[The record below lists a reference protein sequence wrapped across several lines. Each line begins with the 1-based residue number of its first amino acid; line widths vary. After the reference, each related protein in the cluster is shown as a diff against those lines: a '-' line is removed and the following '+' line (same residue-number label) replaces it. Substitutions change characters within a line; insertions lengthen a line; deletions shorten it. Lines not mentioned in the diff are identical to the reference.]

1 MHDIAPDA
9 ASATGPTPA
18 TAASAAPAPGDVAT
32 VIDVDTASFDQAVL
46 QASHERPVIVDFWA
60 AWCGPCR
67 QLTPMLER
75 AVAAEEGRV
84 VLAKVD
90 VDANQ
95 ELAARYRVQGIPQ
108 VVGFRDGV
116 AIAQFTGVQP
126 EPRIAAFI
134 EDLLPTEAD
143 QAVARARASTGAA
156 ATAELERALE
166 LDPNHREAAIGLA
179 EHLVGTD
186 PQRALDLLTPHRPD
200 PAAEALATRI
210 ELARA
215 GGDVEQLRAQVAG
228 GASDGASLLALGQA
242 LAAEGTYDEAV
253 ERLLEAV
260 ALGGESREP
269 AREQL
274 VRLFGL
280 LGDSDPLVTA
290 ARPRL
295 ARALY

>member
-1 MHDIAPDA
+1 MTDTAPVTADI
-9 ASATGPTPA
+9 
-18 TAASAAPAPGDVAT
+18 
-32 VIDVDTASFDQAVL
+32 IDVDAAAFEVEVL

-75 AVAAEEGRV
+75 AVTAQEGRV
-84 VLAKVD
+84 LLAKVD

-134 EDLLPTEAD
+134 EDLLPTAAD

-156 ATAELERALE
+156 AIAELERALE
-166 LDPNHREAAIGLA
+166 LDPGHREAAIGLA
-179 EHLVGTD
+179 EQLHPTD
-186 PQRALDLLTPHRPD
+186 PDRALALLTPHRPD
-200 PAAEALATRI
+200 AAAESLATRI
-210 ELARA
+210 ELARDA
-215 GGDVEQLRAQVAG
+215 GDVAALRSQIADG
-228 GASDGASLLALGQA
+228 HGDGASLLALGRA

-260 ALGGESREP
+260 ALGGEVQEP

-274 VRLFGL
+274 VRLFGV
-280 LGDSDPLVTA
+280 LGDTDPLVSA

>member
-1 MHDIAPDA
+1 MSD
-9 ASATGPTPA
+9 
-18 TAASAAPAPGDVAT
+18 TAREISD
-32 VIDVDTASFDQAVL
+32 VIDVDTATFEQQVL
-46 QASHERPVIVDFWA
+46 AASHERPVIVDFWA

-75 AVAAEEGRV
+75 AVAAQQGRV
-84 VLAKVD
+84 LLAKVD

-143 QAVARARASTGAA
+143 QAVARARASSGPAA
-156 ATAELERALE
+156 VAELEHALE
-166 LDPNHREAAIGLA
+166 LDPGHREAAIGLA
-179 EHLVGTD
+179 EQLHTTD
-186 PQRALDLLTPHRPD
+186 PERALTLLAPHRPD

-210 ELARA
+210 ELQRD
-215 GGDVEQLRAQVAG
+215 GGDVTALRSQVAG
-228 GASDGASLLALGQA
+228 GGADGADLLALGRA
-242 LAAEGTYDEAV
+242 LAAQGTYDEAI

-260 ALGGESREP
+260 ALGGDVREP

-274 VRLFGL
+274 VRLFAM
-280 LGDSDPLVTA
+280 LGDSDPLVVA

>member
-1 MHDIAPDA
+1 MSDTAPQI
-9 ASATGPTPA
+9 S
-18 TAASAAPAPGDVAT
+18 S
-32 VIDVDTASFDQAVL
+32 VIDVDVATFEQQVL
-46 QASHERPVIVDFWA
+46 TASHERPVIVDFWA

-75 AVAAEEGRV
+75 AVAAQDGRV
-84 VLAKVD
+84 LLAKVD

-143 QAVARARASTGAA
+143 QAVARARASSGSSAI
-156 ATAELERALE
+156 AELEHALE
-166 LDPNHREAAIGLA
+166 LDPGHREAAIGLA
-179 EHLVGTD
+179 GQLIATD
-186 PQRALDLLTPHRPD
+186 PDRALTLLAPHRPD
-200 PAAEALATRI
+200 PSAEALATRL
-210 ELARA
+210 ELERS
-215 GGDVEQLRAQVAG
+215 GGDVTALRSQVADG
-228 GASDGASLLALGQA
+228 GGGGTDLLALGRA
-242 LAAEGTYDEAV
+242 LAAQGTYDEAI

-260 ALGGESREP
+260 ALGGEVREP

-274 VRLFGL
+274 VRLFGM
-280 LGDSDPLVTA
+280 LGDGDPLVSA

>member
-1 MHDIAPDA
+1 MSLSPA
-9 ASATGPTPA
+9 A
-18 TAASAAPAPGDVAT
+18 
-32 VIDVDTASFDQAVL
+32 IDVDATTFEQAVL
-46 QASHERPVIVDFWA
+46 EASHERPVVVDFWA

-75 AVAAEEGRV
+75 QVEASEGRV
-84 VLAKVD
+84 LLAKVD

-95 ELAARYRVQGIPQ
+95 DLAQRYRVQGIPQ

-126 EPRIAAFI
+126 EPRIASFI

-143 QAVARARASTGAA
+143 QAVARARALTGPAA
-156 ATAELERALE
+156 LAELERALE
-166 LDPNHREAAIGLA
+166 LDPGHREAALGIA
-179 EHLVGTD
+179 EHVHAD
-186 PQRALDLLTPHRPD
+186 EPERAMALLAPYRPD
-200 PAAEALATRI
+200 PKAEAIATRI
-210 ELARA
+210 ELARE
-215 GGDVEQLRAQVAG
+215 GGDLTELRAQAARG
-228 GASDGASLLALGQA
+228 DGDGATLLTLGRA
-242 LAAEGTYDEAV
+242 LAAQEEYDEAF
-253 ERLLEAV
+253 EHLLTAV

-280 LGDSDPLVTA
+280 LGDDDARVRA
-290 ARPRL
+290 ARPQL

>member
-1 MHDIAPDA
+1 MSEPAPV
-9 ASATGPTPA
+9 
-18 TAASAAPAPGDVAT
+18 AAPI
-32 VIDVDTASFDQAVL
+32 IDVDSASFEQAVL
-46 QASHERPVIVDFWA
+46 AASHERPVIVDFWA

-75 AVAAEEGRV
+75 AVTAQQGRV

-143 QAVARARASTGAA
+143 QCVARARASTGDAA
-156 ATAELERALE
+156 IAELERALE
-166 LDPNHREAAIGLA
+166 LEPTHREAAIGLA
-179 EHLVGTD
+179 EQLHD
-186 PQRALDLLTPHRPD
+186 NDQDRALALLAPHRPD
-200 PAAEALATRI
+200 PAAETLATRI
-210 ELARA
+210 ELARD
-215 GGDVEQLRAQVAG
+215 GGDVAALRAAVTEG
-228 GASDGASLLALGQA
+228 TNDGANLLALGRA
-242 LAAEGTYDEAV
+242 LAAEGSYDEAL
-253 ERLLEAV
+253 ERLLDAV
-260 ALGGESREP
+260 ALGGDSREP

-274 VRLFGL
+274 VRLFGM
-280 LGDSDPLVTA
+280 LGDSDPRVAA

>member
-1 MHDIAPDA
+1 MSDTAP
-9 ASATGPTPA
+9 T
-18 TAASAAPAPGDVAT
+18 APA
-32 VIDVDTASFDQAVL
+32 VIDVDAASFEQQVL
-46 QASHERPVIVDFWA
+46 EASHQRPVIVDFWA

-75 AVAAEEGRV
+75 AVAAQEGRV
-84 VLAKVD
+84 LLAKVD
-90 VDANQ
+90 VDANP

-126 EPRIAAFI
+126 EPRLAAFI

-156 ATAELERALE
+156 AMAELERALE
-166 LDPNHREAAIGLA
+166 LDPRHREAAVGLA
-179 EHLVGTD
+179 EHLVTSD
-186 PQRALDLLTPHRPD
+186 PERALALLAPHRPD
-200 PAAEALATRI
+200 GAAEAVATRI
-210 ELARA
+210 ELARD
-215 GGDVEQLRAQVAG
+215 GGDVAALRAQVAD
-228 GASDGASLLALGQA
+228 GAGDGASLLALGRA
-242 LAAEGTYDEAV
+242 LAAEGVYDEAV
-253 ERLLEAV
+253 DRLLAAV
-260 ALGGESREP
+260 ELGGESREP

-274 VRLFGL
+274 VRLFGV
-280 LGDSDPLVTA
+280 LGDTDPLVVA

>member
-1 MHDIAPDA
+1 M
-9 ASATGPTPA
+9 SEL
-18 TAASAAPAPGDVAT
+18 APAPAT
-32 VIDVDTASFDQAVL
+32 IIDVDSTSFEQDVL
-46 QASHERPVIVDFWA
+46 AASHEHPVIVDFWA

-75 AVAAEEGRV
+75 AVTAQQGRV

-143 QAVARARASTGAA
+143 QCVARARASTGAA
-156 ATAELERALE
+156 AIAELERALE
-166 LDPNHREAAIGLA
+166 LEPTHREAAVGLA
-179 EHLVGTD
+179 EQLHEHD
-186 PQRALDLLTPHRPD
+186 QDRALALLAPHRPD
-200 PAAEALATRI
+200 PAAETLATRI
-210 ELARA
+210 ELARD
-215 GGDVEQLRAQVAG
+215 GGDVAALRSAVHEGRA
-228 GASDGASLLALGQA
+228 DGASLLALGRA
-242 LAAEGTYDEAV
+242 LAAEGSYDEAF

-260 ALGGESREP
+260 ALGGDSREP

-274 VRLFGL
+274 VRLFGM
-280 LGDSDPLVTA
+280 LGDSDPRVTA

>member
-1 MHDIAPDA
+1 MSD
-9 ASATGPTPA
+9 T
-18 TAASAAPAPGDVAT
+18 APAPT
-32 VIDVDTASFDQAVL
+32 LIIDVDAADFEEQVL
-46 QASHERPVIVDFWA
+46 AASHDRPVIVDFWA

-75 AVAAEEGRV
+75 AVTAQQGRV
-84 VLAKVD
+84 LLAKVD

-95 ELAARYRVQGIPQ
+95 QLAARYRVQGIPQ

-126 EPRIAAFI
+126 EPRIASFI

-156 ATAELERALE
+156 AIAELERALE
-166 LDPNHREAAIGLA
+166 LDPVHREAAIGLA
-179 EHLVGTD
+179 EHLVASD
-186 PQRALDLLTPHRPD
+186 PDRALSLLAPHRPD
-200 PAAEALATRI
+200 DAAEALATRI
-210 ELARA
+210 ELARE
-215 GGDVEQLRAQVAG
+215 GGDVEALRAQVQG
-228 GASDGASLLALGQA
+228 GSGDGASLLALGRA
-242 LAAEGTYDEAV
+242 LAAEGSYDEAV
-253 ERLLEAV
+253 EHLLDAV

-274 VRLFGL
+274 VRLFGV
-280 LGDSDPLVTA
+280 LGDTHPIVTA

>member
-1 MHDIAPDA
+1 MSETA
-9 ASATGPTPA
+9 PTP
-18 TAASAAPAPGDVAT
+18 T
-32 VIDVDTASFDQAVL
+32 VIIDVDSTDFEEQVL
-46 QASHERPVIVDFWA
+46 AASHDRPVIVDFWA

-75 AVAAEEGRV
+75 AVTAQQGRV
-84 VLAKVD
+84 LLAKVD

-95 ELAARYRVQGIPQ
+95 QLAARYRVQGIPQ

-126 EPRIAAFI
+126 EPRIASFI

-143 QAVARARASTGAA
+143 QAVARARAGTGTAA
-156 ATAELERALE
+156 IAELERALE
-166 LDPNHREAAIGLA
+166 LEPAHREAAIGLA
-179 EHLVGTD
+179 EHLVASD
-186 PQRALDLLTPHRPD
+186 PDRALSLLAPHRPD
-200 PAAEALATRI
+200 AAAESLATRI
-210 ELARA
+210 ELARD
-215 GGDVEQLRAQVAG
+215 GGDVDALRAQVAG
-228 GASDGASLLALGQA
+228 GSGDGASLLALGRA
-242 LAAEGTYDEAV
+242 LAAEGSYDEAV

-274 VRLFGL
+274 VRLFGV
-280 LGDSDPLVTA
+280 LGDSHPVVTA

>member
-1 MHDIAPDA
+1 MSDSAPI
-9 ASATGPTPA
+9 T
-18 TAASAAPAPGDVAT
+18 APGSADI
-32 VIDVDTASFDQAVL
+32 IDVDAATFEVEVL

-75 AVAAEEGRV
+75 AVTGQEGRV
-84 VLAKVD
+84 LLAKVD

-156 ATAELERALE
+156 AIAELERALE
-166 LDPNHREAAIGLA
+166 LDPGHREAAIGLA
-179 EHLVGTD
+179 EQLVSTD
-186 PQRALDLLTPHRPD
+186 PDRALALLTPHRPD
-200 PAAEALATRI
+200 AAAESLATRL
-210 ELARA
+210 ELARDA
-215 GGDVEQLRAQVAG
+215 GDVTTLRAQVAAGDG
-228 GASDGASLLALGQA
+228 GGASLLALGRA

-260 ALGGESREP
+260 ALGGEVREP

-274 VRLFGL
+274 VRLFGV
-280 LGDSDPLVTA
+280 LGDTDPLVSA